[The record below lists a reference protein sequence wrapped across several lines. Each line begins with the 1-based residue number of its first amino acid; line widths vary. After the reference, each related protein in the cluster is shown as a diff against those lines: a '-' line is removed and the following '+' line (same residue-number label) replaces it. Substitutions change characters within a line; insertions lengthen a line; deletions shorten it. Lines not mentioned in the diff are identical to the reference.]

1 MKRLAIAL
9 LLGTSAALTACATA
23 NPAKDIVNYR
33 GGDLKGTIEV
43 ARSAVVETPGG
54 LPRAQAV
61 LRNRAGVTQKF
72 EYKFVWFDSN
82 DMSLDEDNRPWHA
95 ASVQGRDELTIG
107 ATAPSDKAKRFQIQI
122 RDPQGVTQ

>member
-1 MKRLAIAL
+1 MKRLATAL
-9 LLGTSAALTACATA
+9 LLGTSVALTACATQD
-23 NPAKDIVNYR
+23 PAKDIVNYR
-33 GGDLKGTIEV
+33 GGDMKGTIDV
-43 ARSAVVETPGG
+43 ARSAVLETPGG

-61 LRNRAGVTQKF
+61 LRNLAGVTQKF

-95 ASVQGRDELTIG
+95 ASVQGRDELTIN